1 MFDIL
6 WPRFGAGRLPW
17 EVGTMALGLD
27 VCHGM
32 LGPWLATSVVADV
45 AGVIA
50 FRSMTLSDQS

>member
-6 WPRFGAGRLPW
+6 LPRFGVGHLPW
-17 EVGTMALGLD
+17 EVGTVALGLD

-32 LGPWLATSVVADV
+32 LGPWLATSVVVDV

-50 FRSMTLSDQS
+50 FKSVTMSDQS